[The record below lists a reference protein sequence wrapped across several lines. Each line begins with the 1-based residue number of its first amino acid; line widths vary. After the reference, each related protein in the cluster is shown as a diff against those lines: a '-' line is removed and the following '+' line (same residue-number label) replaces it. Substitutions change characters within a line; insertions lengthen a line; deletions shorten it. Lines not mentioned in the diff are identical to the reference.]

1 MTNVTFSKTQN
12 RAAHQV
18 EEIFLKG
25 SNQPRGPIAWILERG
40 DLPVLIEAIR
50 NSVAVVMDLETTGLD
65 EYAVSGGLS
74 NGGVG
79 ARIVMASLTLPQKDA
94 RGDWDGVE
102 PTSYLVPLSHPR
114 SPFLGEW
121 VKLMRLIARTMLKY
135 RTPFV
140 NHHVK
145 FDARWVYA
153 TTGIDLTP
161 LIAWDTQS
169 TSHLIDETQ
178 STKLKEV
185 VPRTLGIPRWDD
197 HDLSYPGAAEDVD
210 IWELGEYACIAE
222 GQKVL
227 THLGEVPIEKVTPA
241 HLLWDGVEWVSHEG
255 VICKGT
261 QPVLQLD
268 NGLKG
273 TADHLVLTE
282 EGDYACLGSIQAG
295 TRRAATPESA
305 SARGGLS
312 DPDRAYVARASA
324 SDCRSN
330 VRQVREGMGKAYER
344 SSKREERL
352 SLSVGGEVGPRS
364 SRESASRPLPC
375 NSAEMYP
382 WHEDLAPSRRSGDR
396 VPVRLVSGVHSVG
409 SGESSTPQLP
419 GDNFRPDRRG
429 RALRAGES
437 SARGLR
443 GAVSQYAS
451 SRACGVH
458 GAEGC
463 PRPSLAPSKDRQ
475 PQFPTREGWVGS
487 ATPEGDVSGGSN
499 LEAGENYVKVYDILN
514 AGPRSRFT
522 VSGIVVSNCRDTYWT
537 WRLYR
542 HHLAQLFLDP
552 SQPFLEPIGPEEVAE
567 ARLGKVAKYVTT
579 PTARCLGML
588 EQQGIRLDIPYVRKH
603 LKEQREISEQRLDWL
618 ADRYGLDRSKAS
630 TATAARWFKELTS
643 LAVEESELRIMSMTK
658 SGTPQWTKYVLGK
671 QARQGSETAKMILEQ
686 RDAEKQAQFLQS
698 WLEKV
703 TPDGF
708 IHATYRAGHV
718 VTGRLSSAGPN
729 MQQVSKKLR
738 PAFIPRDGYYIA
750 DLDYSQLELRVAA
763 HIFKV
768 QPMIDAYHAG
778 LDLHALF
785 AADQLT
791 RRARKID
798 PNAPL
803 VSIED
808 VPGEERQKAKA
819 GNFGLLY
826 GQQAQGF
833 RNYADAVYGVEL
845 TEAEAQE
852 VYDGFFSTWEGMA
865 EAHAETIRRAASR
878 GYVTSPI
885 GRRRL
890 LPNIMD
896 GNNYL
901 RLEAERQALN
911 APIQGFGSDLMQMG
925 IASIYGEMPGSTR
938 VPDVYPVATV
948 HDSLVAEV
956 KIETWEEAVAECQ
969 ERMTHLEPWLEEI
982 GVQLSVPLA
991 ADAAVGTRWGV
1002 DDIQEG

>member
-1 MTNVTFSKTQN
+1 
-12 RAAHQV
+12 
-18 EEIFLKG
+18 
-25 SNQPRGPIAWILERG
+25 
-40 DLPVLIEAIR
+40 
-50 NSVAVVMDLETTGLD
+50 
-65 EYAVSGGLS
+65 
-74 NGGVG
+74 
-79 ARIVMASLTLPQKDA
+79 
-94 RGDWDGVE
+94 
-102 PTSYLVPLSHPR
+102 
-114 SPFLGEW
+114 
-121 VKLMRLIARTMLKY
+121 
-135 RTPFV
+135 
-140 NHHVK
+140 
-145 FDARWVYA
+145 
-153 TTGIDLTP
+153 
-161 LIAWDTQS
+161 
-169 TSHLIDETQ
+169 
-178 STKLKEV
+178 
-185 VPRTLGIPRWDD
+185 
-197 HDLSYPGAAEDVD
+197 
-210 IWELGEYACIAE
+210 
-222 GQKVL
+222 
-227 THLGEVPIEKVTPA
+227 
-241 HLLWDGVEWVSHEG
+241 
-255 VICKGT
+255 
-261 QPVLQLD
+261 
-268 NGLKG
+268 
-273 TADHLVLTE
+273 
-282 EGDYACLGSIQAG
+282 
-295 TRRAATPESA
+295 
-305 SARGGLS
+305 
-312 DPDRAYVARASA
+312 
-324 SDCRSN
+324 
-330 VRQVREGMGKAYER
+330 
-344 SSKREERL
+344 
-352 SLSVGGEVGPRS
+352 
-364 SRESASRPLPC
+364 
-375 NSAEMYP
+375 
-382 WHEDLAPSRRSGDR
+382 
-396 VPVRLVSGVHSVG
+396 
-409 SGESSTPQLP
+409 
-419 GDNFRPDRRG
+419 
-429 RALRAGES
+429 
-437 SARGLR
+437 
-443 GAVSQYAS
+443 
-451 SRACGVH
+451 
-458 GAEGC
+458 
-463 PRPSLAPSKDRQ
+463 
-475 PQFPTREGWVGS
+475 
-487 ATPEGDVSGGSN
+487 
-499 LEAGENYVKVYDILN
+499 
-514 AGPRSRFT
+514 
-522 VSGIVVSNCRDTYWT
+522 
-537 WRLYR
+537 
-542 HHLAQLFLDP
+542 
-552 SQPFLEPIGPEEVAE
+552 
-567 ARLGKVAKYVTT
+567 
-579 PTARCLGML
+579 
-588 EQQGIRLDIPYVRKH
+588 
-603 LKEQREISEQRLDWL
+603 
-618 ADRYGLDRSKAS
+618 
-630 TATAARWFKELTS
+630 
-643 LAVEESELRIMSMTK
+643 
-658 SGTPQWTKYVLGK
+658 
-671 QARQGSETAKMILEQ
+671 MILEQ

-845 TEAEAQE
+845 TETEAQE
-852 VYDGFFSTWEGMA
+852 VYDGFFSTWKGMA

-969 ERMTHLEPWLEEI
+969 ERMTHLEPWLEEM

>member
-1 MTNVTFSKTQN
+1 MSHTTLSKVQN
-12 RAAHQV
+12 HAAFEATDTIS
-18 EEIFLKG
+18 EE
-25 SNQPRGPIAWILERG
+25 SNQPRGPLAWVLTRD
-40 DLPVLIEAIR
+40 DLPNLIEAIR
-50 NSVAVVMDLETTGLD
+50 NSVAVVMDLETTGID

-94 RGDWDGVE
+94 NGDWDGVE
-102 PTSYLVPLSHPR
+102 PTSYIVPLSHPR

-140 NHHVK
+140 NHHAK

-153 TTGIDLTP
+153 TTGMDLTP

-185 VPRTLGIPRWDD
+185 VPRTFGIPRWDD

-210 IWELGEYACIAE
+210 FWELGEYAA
-222 GQKVL
+222 
-227 THLGEVPIEKVTPA
+227 
-241 HLLWDGVEWVSHEG
+241 
-255 VICKGT
+255 
-261 QPVLQLD
+261 
-268 NGLKG
+268 
-273 TADHLVLTE
+273 
-282 EGDYACLGSIQAG
+282 
-295 TRRAATPESA
+295 
-305 SARGGLS
+305 
-312 DPDRAYVARASA
+312 
-324 SDCRSN
+324 
-330 VRQVREGMGKAYER
+330 
-344 SSKREERL
+344 
-352 SLSVGGEVGPRS
+352 
-364 SRESASRPLPC
+364 
-375 NSAEMYP
+375 
-382 WHEDLAPSRRSGDR
+382 
-396 VPVRLVSGVHSVG
+396 
-409 SGESSTPQLP
+409 
-419 GDNFRPDRRG
+419 
-429 RALRAGES
+429 
-437 SARGLR
+437 
-443 GAVSQYAS
+443 
-451 SRACGVH
+451 
-458 GAEGC
+458 
-463 PRPSLAPSKDRQ
+463 
-475 PQFPTREGWVGS
+475 
-487 ATPEGDVSGGSN
+487 
-499 LEAGENYVKVYDILN
+499 
-514 AGPRSRFT
+514 
-522 VSGIVVSNCRDTYWT
+522 RDTYWT
-537 WRLYR
+537 WRLYC

-567 ARLGKVAKYVTT
+567 ARLGKVAKYVST

-588 EQQGIRLDIPYVRKH
+588 EQRGFRLDIPYVRKH

-630 TATAARWFKELTS
+630 TATAASWFKELTS
-643 LAVEESELRIMSMTK
+643 LAVEESELKIMSMTK
-658 SGTPQWTKYVLGK
+658 SGTPQWTKFVLGK

-763 HIFKV
+763 HVFKV

-808 VPGEERQKAKA
+808 VPEEERQKAKA

-845 TEAEAQE
+845 SEIEAQE
-852 VYDGFFSTWEGMA
+852 IYDGFFSTWEGMA

-901 RLEAERQALN
+901 RSGAERQALN

-925 IASIYGEMPGSTR
+925 IASIYGEMPGAIR

-956 KIETWEEAVAECQ
+956 KIETWEETVAECQ
-969 ERMTHLEPWLEEI
+969 ERMTNLDSWLGEM
-982 GVQLSVPLA
+982 GVQLSVPLV
-991 ADAAVGTRWGV
+991 ADATVGTRWGV
-1002 DDIQEG
+1002 DDIRHG